1 MRPPRFL
8 TARLWRLLVMAAALY
23 CESALACPQ
32 VPADARFTVVR
43 CDDQPAPTPWSQL
56 LRILFGLD
64 ARATRPLRVAVVAG
78 IDRYPQMAKEPTLP
92 PAGKDIENLID
103 LFANFLAYD
112 VVIVSKNEAVEPTQF
127 VRLFS
132 EYLPSILQNRFGSQ
146 VVFAYSGHGGFWT
159 NESYI
164 LTQRAERLII
174 DSQKSADDAISM
186 TDLRSMLRPT
196 IIASHQFLA
205 LLNSCEG
212 GAFLRDRLRFGQ
224 PSFKDEA
231 AVAATAGREQDI
243 VYAGPKG
250 MGSVFFETIIS
261 ILRTN
266 KPPVW
271 MSASG
276 QNQPPQGNPP
286 DQPAATPD
294 GMITLTDLMSQ
305 VRGLVNRYEN
315 YRVLPQWGPILDSRR
330 ESDFVFFVDAP
341 KVKEALKRTHFK
353 SARAV
358 FGVNEVPTPP
368 AWPLTNLFS
377 IEEAQSLAKEGDY
390 EVLGMKAGRR
400 SQICFIESTGV
411 AYGNS
416 LLEKNQFRMW
426 QMRLFGT
433 GKQTKL
439 RYIPFQD
446 ALPNTAAGFW
456 YLVDADALSTL
467 RPATGIEFVVDRATN
482 DNSMRVKI
490 DKPTERI
497 QEGIG
502 IELKYRNGN
511 LFDEIS
517 NGRWI
522 SVTGF
527 ERSQPLPLTPTLVEM
542 NPKTLAFLNS
552 RISGSIA
559 IAKILGV
566 QEDFVKRTAAM
577 KDLVRYDTEPSSQN
591 VSDIAKRGEFKQDNP
606 FTSRHENAGY
616 QALPYDQQLLIQRLS
631 EKDWLAILSAYDV
644 EREIFGEQ
652 ISLFG
657 FTRAFAKLREAC
669 APNNPSH
676 FPPLPKRT

>member
-1 MRPPRFL
+1 MHSTHFL
-8 TARLWRLLVMAAALY
+8 TTRLLRPLILATALWSG
-23 CESALACPQ
+23 SALACPQ
-32 VPADARFTVVR
+32 VPADARFTIAK
-43 CDDQPAPTPWSQL
+43 CDDQPVSTPWSQFL
-56 LRILFGLD
+56 SILFGLD
-64 ARATRPLRVAVVAG
+64 VRATRPLRIAVVAG

-112 VVIVSKNEAVEPTQF
+112 VVIVSKNEAVEPSQF

-146 VVFAYSGHGGFWT
+146 VVFSYSGHGGFWAD
-159 NESYI
+159 ESYI

-174 DSQKSADDAISM
+174 DSQKSADAAISM

-196 IIASHQFLA
+196 IVASHQFLA

-250 MGSVFFETIIS
+250 MGSVFFETVIS

-271 MSASG
+271 MSAG
-276 QNQPPQGNPP
+276 GPNQPPQGTPP

-305 VRGLVNRYEN
+305 VRGFVNRYEN

-330 ESDFVFFVDAP
+330 ESDFVFFVDAQ

-358 FGVNEVPTPP
+358 FGVNEVPTPA

-377 IEEAQSLAKEGDY
+377 IEETQSIAKEGDY
-390 EVLGMKAGRR
+390 EVLSMKVGRR

-439 RYIPFQD
+439 RFIPYQD
-446 ALPNTAAGFW
+446 ALPSTAAGFW

-490 DKPTERI
+490 DKPTDRI

-502 IELKYRNGN
+502 IELKYRNGD

-542 NPKTLAFLNS
+542 NPKTLAFLND

-566 QEDFVKRTAAM
+566 QEDFVKRAAAM
-577 KDLVRYDTEPSSQN
+577 KDIVRYDTEPSSQN

-606 FTSRHENAGY
+606 FASRHENADY

-644 EREIFGEQ
+644 EQEIFGEQ

-657 FTRAFAKLREAC
+657 FTRAFDKLHEAC
-669 APNNPSH
+669 AASNPSQ
-676 FPPLPKRT
+676 FPPLPKRP